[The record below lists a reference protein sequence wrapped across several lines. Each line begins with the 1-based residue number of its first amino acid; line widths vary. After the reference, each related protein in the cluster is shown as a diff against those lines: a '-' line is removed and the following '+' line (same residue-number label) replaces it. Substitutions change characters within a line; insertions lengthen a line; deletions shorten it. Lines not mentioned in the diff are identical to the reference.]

1 MVERKNSVTGTL
13 KIKKDNT
20 EQNIFINGV
29 LNSVNQISNNIPG
42 SYTIELGI
50 TLDNWKILNNDTTE
64 LDDRVKNY
72 CSNFCVFAKNGCP
85 KECPLLGN
93 KIP

>member
-29 LNSVNQISNNIPG
+29 LNSVNKIPNNIFG
-42 SYTIELGI
+42 GATWKLEII
-50 TLDNWKILNNDTTE
+50 LDNWKILNNDTTE
-64 LDDRVKNY
+64 LDNRVKNY
-72 CSNFCVFAKNGCP
+72 CNNFCVFAKNGCP